1 MSIDKIVEPYKKWG
15 TKYSLWPIHLVTA
28 CCGVE
33 MAHTWNPA
41 YDAERLGSLP
51 WHAPRQT
58 NRNPGGGYR
67 NLQDGEG
74 FEIRLG
80 ADE

>member
-1 MSIDKIVEPYKKWG
+1 MSLDKYLEPYKKWG

-58 NRNPGGGYR
+58 N
-67 NLQDGEG
+67 LILIEG
-74 FEIRLG
+74 TITFKMARSSGIFG
-80 ADE
+80 SK